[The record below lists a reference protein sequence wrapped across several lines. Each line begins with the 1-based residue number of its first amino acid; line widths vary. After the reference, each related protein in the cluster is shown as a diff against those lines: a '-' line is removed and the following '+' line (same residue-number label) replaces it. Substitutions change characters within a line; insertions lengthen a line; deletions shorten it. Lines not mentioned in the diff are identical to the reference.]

1 MSFYRFVLAF
11 LLAVAVSDAGASLL
25 YLKNGDRITGEVIGK
40 DSGTYAFKT
49 AMGILNIPA
58 DSVVRIVDGDVAAA
72 AQAPAVPSSA
82 EIADAGAVSGAAG
95 AQPSG
100 TDVLDDVPPDPYA
113 DLPSWMREYK
123 YFLQDNIPE
132 GWKFKIRGGI
142 EYKKT
147 NSELMSYSFSFS
159 GNKDWGG
166 DMNHFDFN
174 LYYDYTQEKVAG
186 VTSNTT
192 DKYGLDTTYRRD
204 LTQAIES
211 PFGKE
216 GTYKIY
222 LENLLDYKKDM
233 VKGIHHEVDEGM
245 TFGASFEFPDSGMK
259 FSMGPGPAIRYVC
272 ASGYDSH
279 WVMMGVVSEN
289 FSWDFNRIMRLE
301 QSLYFGQNVTNFS
314 QHTLDFMLGLVV
326 HATDIMDIALRYTN
340 EYDTINSSD
349 AVTTE
354 QRLILAFEFPLY

>member
-1 MSFYRFVLAF
+1 MKFFRFILAAF
-11 LLAVAVSDAGASLL
+11 LPLAISVDAWASLL

-40 DSGTYAFKT
+40 DSGSYAFKT
-49 AMGILNIPA
+49 PMGVLNIPS
-58 DSVVRIVDGDVAAA
+58 DSVVRIVDGDVPQVSAA
-72 AQAPAVPSSA
+72 SG
-82 EIADAGAVSGAAG
+82 DGAAEQVV
-95 AQPSG
+95 AASDAAEAKPAS
-100 TDVLDDVPPDPYA
+100 TEAVADNVPPDPYA

-123 YFLQDNIPE
+123 YFLQDTIPE

-142 EYKKT
+142 EYKKS

-174 LYYDYTQEKVAG
+174 LYYDYTQETVSNIK
-186 VTSNTT
+186 SNTT

-204 LTQAIES
+204 LTQSIES
-211 PFGKE
+211 PFGNA

-233 VKGIHHEVDEGM
+233 VKGIRHEVDEGM
-245 TFGASFEFPDSGMK
+245 TFGASFEFPDSGIK
-259 FSMGPGPAIRYVC
+259 FSMGPGPAVRYVC
-272 ASGYDSH
+272 ANGYDSH
-279 WVMMGVVSEN
+279 WVVMGVVSEN

-301 QSLYFGQNVTNFS
+301 QSLYFGQNATNFS

-326 HATDIMDIALRYTN
+326 HATDIMDIALRYSY

-349 AVTTE
+349 AITTE
-354 QRLILAFEFPLY
+354 ERLILSFEFPLY